1 MRQARVLRM
10 MVPSLATL
18 LALGACGGGG
28 GSASSTP
35 TPNGVANVQI
45 TDGPGDEFQHVWV
58 TVTSLAF
65 HTSPD
70 QVWSASDATWITK
83 TLPAPVTL
91 DLASLNNGTLNSTL
105 FAGLSLPQGT
115 YRQIRFFF
123 DGAEA
128 PLDASALATV
138 DSNGAAL
145 QWNDQ
150 VEYLAPGTTQA
161 TESPLEIAY
170 PTQGIQ
176 LQGSFTVGAGAAL
189 NLAVDF
195 DLERIIVPFNHDGQT
210 YFTMRPNLQYFDLS
224 QSAAITGTI
233 DPTHLCPSA
242 AAALAQAP
250 ACAFN
255 IVVKAETLAADGS
268 RHVVARETMA
278 DPVTGRFTL
287 FPLATKDASG
297 NAIASYDVLIRGRNL
312 ETMIVTAVPVTAG
325 TSPAGTGTTAATA
338 VQTAALAPVLNS
350 GEYTAQLATP
360 LAPLTSGYV
369 AFEQTL
375 PGAGAVPYEVRWRNT
390 DPFTGSFRNPI
401 PLQGASSQLHVASYN
416 NGATLAFAAT
426 APAEGAG
433 AFRVAANEAVY
444 YNLSPASVMPA
455 PVAGTTQTFTPGTP
469 TLAAGVNPGT
479 INASLTF
486 SNISVDNN
494 CELVLAR
501 FATIV
506 GTYNCSAMLGSNGGS
521 NAGSIVLSGIPSG
534 VPGAYYYAY
543 VRLWE
548 TGHGKLTRRIVA
560 LPGFVDLRTSSTQSL
575 NGSVPGA

>member
-1 MRQARVLRM
+1 MRQARVLRLM
-10 MVPSLATL
+10 APSLATL

-28 GSASSTP
+28 GSGSAMP

-58 TVTSLAF
+58 TITSLAF
-65 HTSPD
+65 HTSAD

-161 TESPLEIAY
+161 SESPLEIAY

-195 DLERIIVPFNHDGQT
+195 DLERMIVPFNHDGQT

-242 AAALAQAP
+242 AATLAQAP

-287 FPLATKDASG
+287 YPLATKDAG
-297 NAIASYDVLIRGRNL
+297 GKAIAAYDVLIRGRNL
-312 ETMIVTAVPVTAG
+312 ETMIVTSVPVTSG
-325 TSPAGTGTTAATA
+325 TSPCR
-338 VQTAALAPVLNS
+338 NRS
-350 GEYTAQLATP
+350 GSTDGRADRR
-360 LAPLTSGYV
+360 
-369 AFEQTL
+369 
-375 PGAGAVPYEVRWRNT
+375 PGAGTQQR
-390 DPFTGSFRNPI
+390 GI
-401 PLQGASSQLHVASYN
+401 H
-416 NGATLAFAAT
+416 GATGHALGAAHQWLCGVRADLAGNRRRALRGALAQHRPVHGHLPQSAT
-426 APAEGAG
+426 AAG
-433 AFRVAANEAVY
+433 GQFAVAC
-444 YNLSPASVMPA
+444 
-455 PVAGTTQTFTPGTP
+455 G
-469 TLAAGVNPGT
+469 
-479 INASLTF
+479 
-486 SNISVDNN
+486 
-494 CELVLAR
+494 
-501 FATIV
+501 
-506 GTYNCSAMLGSNGGS
+506 
-521 NAGSIVLSGIPSG
+521 
-534 VPGAYYYAY
+534 
-543 VRLWE
+543 
-548 TGHGKLTRRIVA
+548 
-560 LPGFVDLRTSSTQSL
+560 
-575 NGSVPGA
+575 